1 MNQTPWYYCRKLRE
15 FALERE
21 WKEAFKFNA
30 DTDTSAY
37 DDVVY
42 LDVVNDMKSISTET
56 WDDTVGTGNG
66 TGHSKEPIQRSVTV
80 LRATEQG
87 RTCSTR
93 SRCDRSSLSTIPR
106 PQA

>member
-1 MNQTPWYYCRKLRE
+1 MRE

-42 LDVVNDMKSISTET
+42 FDVVNNMMS
-56 WDDTVGTGNG
+56 
-66 TGHSKEPIQRSVTV
+66 HLYKEEIKNKDEKALTKMQRRIDSVIV
-80 LRATEQG
+80 ARNKAEERAANAENELELLRSQ
-87 RTCSTR
+87 S
-93 SRCDRSSLSTIPR
+93 
-106 PQA
+106 